1 MAELQDL
8 NENAIEKLRKI
19 GGEKFVDEMLALF
32 LEHVPVKVAA
42 AVAAASA
49 GDFAMVEAAVH
60 SVKSSSGNI
69 GAERVFDIANRIEM
83 LEVPEVEKSLPP
95 LIIELEGAFSR
106 LRGILEKVKKGTK
119 A

>member
-8 NENAIEKLRKI
+8 NENVLEKLRKL
-19 GGEKFVDEMLALF
+19 GGEKFVGEMLALF
-32 LEHVPVKVAA
+32 LKHVPGKVAA
-42 AVAAASA
+42 AVAGANA
-49 GDFAMVEAAVH
+49 GDFAVVEAAVH

-69 GAERVFDIANRIEM
+69 GAERVFDIANRIEL
-83 LEVPEVEKSLPP
+83 LEGSEVEKFLPS
-95 LIIELEGAFSR
+95 LIIELEESFSR

>member
-8 NENAIEKLRKI
+8 NEDIIEKLRKI
-19 GGEKFVDEMLALF
+19 GGDKFVDEMFDLF
-32 LEHVPVKVAA
+32 LQHVPGKVAA
-42 AVAAASA
+42 AVAGANA
-49 GDFAMVEAAVH
+49 GDFAVVEAAVH

-69 GAERVFDIANRIEM
+69 GAERVFDIAKRIEM
-83 LEVPEVEKSLPP
+83 LEASEVEKSLPP

-106 LRGILEKVKKGTK
+106 LRGILEEVQKGTK